1 MNIIAKKRTVPW
13 NLRSLESLL
22 RRLEEGHPK
31 QSAIAADIGKRQ
43 AGFTGE
49 QNLDYFLSFLPKGT
63 RYFIHHDLRLKA
75 RFAFQLD
82 TLILTPYYAL
92 VLEVKYMPGRLK
104 LDGQGQLHRLK
115 QQQRDLFASPI
126 DQTWRQ
132 QVQLEQLL
140 SRTGS
145 PLLPIYSYVVFTS
158 PYSELDLTDV
168 PAQAAERM
176 IRVESLH
183 KKVEALN
190 QTNAHRFATDSQLE
204 SLSKLLIEM
213 NTPQIKSPLPAY
225 QIDPAEIHT
234 GIYCPSCSTFSVSQ
248 EYYRKIWQCK
258 KCSTKGV
265 DLFIDA
271 LRDYALLHS
280 PNIQLNAAK
289 EFLHISNSN
298 KMYSLLRK
306 CAGKPKGR
314 TYSLLPLFD

>member
-13 NLRSLESLL
+13 NLRSLESLV

-31 QSAIAADIGKRQ
+31 KTVIAGDIGKRQ

-49 QNLDYFLSFLPKGT
+49 QNLDYFLSFLPQGT
-63 RYFIHHDLRLKA
+63 KYLIHHDLRLKV

-92 VLEVKYMPGRLK
+92 ILEVKYMPGRLK
-104 LDGQGQLHRLK
+104 LDGHGQLYRLK
-115 QQQRDLFASPI
+115 QQQRDLFANPI

-132 QVQLEQLL
+132 QVQLQQLL
-140 SRTGS
+140 SLTDS
-145 PLLPIYSYVVFTS
+145 PLLPVYSYVVFTS
-158 PYSELDLTDV
+158 PYTELDLTDA
-168 PAQAAERM
+168 PKQAAERM
-176 IRVESLH
+176 IRVESLS

-190 QTNAHRFATDSQLE
+190 QTNTHRFATNSQLE
-204 SLSKLLIEM
+204 CLSNVLIEM
-213 NTPQIKSPLPAY
+213 NSPHIKSPLPAY

-248 EYYRKIWQCK
+248 EYYRKIWQCQ
-258 KCSTKGV
+258 KCSAKGV

-280 PNIQLNAAK
+280 PSIQLTAAK
-289 EFLHISNSN
+289 EFIHISSTN

-306 CAGKPKGR
+306 CVGKPEGR
-314 TYSLLPLFD
+314 TYSLLSLFD